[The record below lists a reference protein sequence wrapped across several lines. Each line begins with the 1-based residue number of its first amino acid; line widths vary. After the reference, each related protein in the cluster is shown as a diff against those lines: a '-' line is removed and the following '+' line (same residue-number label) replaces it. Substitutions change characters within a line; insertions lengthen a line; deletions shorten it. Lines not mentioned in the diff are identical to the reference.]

1 MTDDEQI
8 DFGWN
13 DLVEKATQQ
22 GMKGGT
28 TKIPK
33 DVIGKVLDQ
42 ENPWDKEKTFKIIDT
57 VDSQKDGITKEEYV
71 SWTKYEK
78 TRQTPKADGK
88 LTMCIPKFSQWAS
101 DQAKSAAF
109 ENCGKLMTE
118 TACAPI
124 NECEW
129 MQKEFNAHDDWKQ
142 IVEKAGLQGEVN
154 DMPRETYLKAA
165 KDLWPH
171 LETKMAN
178 WMTQADK

>member
-1 MTDDEQI
+1 MTDDEGI

-13 DLVEKATQQ
+13 ELVEKATQQ
-22 GMKGGT
+22 GMKSGT

-33 DVIGKVLDQ
+33 DIIAKVVEND
-42 ENPWDKEKTFKIIDT
+42 NPWDKTKIMGIVDKIDT
-57 VDSQKDGITKEEYV
+57 DKDGVTKEEYAGY
-71 SWTKYEK
+71 SKYEK
-78 TRQTPKADGK
+78 TAKTPKADGK
-88 LTMCIPKFSQWAS
+88 VTMCVPKLTKWSS